1 MVKEIFTAKPLINV
15 NGKIMDLSSPK
26 VMGIVNATPD
36 SFYSESRSKGNDVE
50 RKVADMIHEGADI
63 IDIGGYSSRP
73 GADVV
78 SLQEELDRVIPLIET
93 VSKAFQ
99 IPISID
105 TFRSEV
111 ARLSVEA
118 GAAMIN
124 DISGG
129 ELDDRMFQVVA
140 DLQVPY
146 IMMHM
151 RGNPGTMQKDTN
163 YEDLISDLIRY
174 FERKLHRLN
183 QMGVKDIIIDPGFGF
198 AKTLDQN
205 YEILKKLDNF
215 TVLERPLLV
224 GVSRK
229 SMIFKYLEVGPED
242 SLNGTSILNTV
253 ALQGGASILRVHD
266 VKEAVEAIRIIQ
278 KLRQ

>member
-36 SFYSESRSKGNDVE
+36 SFYSESRSKGKDVE